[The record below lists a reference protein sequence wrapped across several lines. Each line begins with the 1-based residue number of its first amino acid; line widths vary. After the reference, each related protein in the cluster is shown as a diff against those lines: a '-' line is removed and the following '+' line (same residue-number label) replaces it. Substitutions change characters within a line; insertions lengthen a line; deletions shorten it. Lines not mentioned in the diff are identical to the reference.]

1 METTSS
7 TVDLL
12 KAATEEKPGDF
23 ESAFNN
29 IILDKLRD
37 TVRDKKIEVAKNMYN
52 YTPIEAPEDNE
63 VEDV

>member
-23 ESAFNN
+23 ESTFNN